1 MIITIALVYKL
12 YDILFKYIIIN
23 LKYTIIKNMI
33 YSIANKSISAV
44 ISTVKDVIDFSS
56 TLLYDTF
63 ISGPITSLTYEKLSE
78 RLTGN

>member
-1 MIITIALVYKL
+1 
-12 YDILFKYIIIN
+12 
-23 LKYTIIKNMI
+23 MI

-78 RLTGN
+78 RLTGNQKRILDVGVGTGVPL